1 MEFGEAPSP
10 ARDGG
15 GVGVQFFLEAIAWL
29 FNPANY
35 IAGSQSPLPIQDRI
49 GEHLLY
55 TLVSVLIASMIA
67 LPLGFYIGHT
77 GRGRQFVIGFTGAMR
92 AVPTLGLLMAL
103 FLVVGATVPFT
114 QAAFVASIVAF
125 VILAIPSI
133 LAGAY
138 AGVESVSP
146 AAVDA
151 ARSLGMTEL
160 QILFR
165 VEIPLSLPLII
176 GGIRASVLQ
185 VIATAVVASYI
196 SLGGIG
202 AIISAGI
209 GLNDNNRILGG
220 AILVT
225 VLALVVDGLFALL
238 QRLTRTRGLVGAP
251 IDLRG
256 QPVGSATVTGITV
269 NEGKNNV
276 HS

>member
-1 MEFGEAPSP
+1 
-10 ARDGG
+10 
-15 GVGVQFFLEAIAWL
+15 VQFFLDALLWL
-29 FNPANY
+29 FDPANY
-35 IAGSQSPLPIQDRI
+35 VPGTQSPLPIQDRI

-55 TLVSVLIASMIA
+55 TALSVAAAALIA
-67 LPLGFYIGHT
+67 LPLGFFIGHT
-77 GRGRQFVIGFTGAMR
+77 GRGRQFVIAFTGGMR

-103 FLVVGATVPFT
+103 FLIVGSTVPFT

-138 AGVESVSP
+138 AGIESVSP

-151 ARSLGMTEL
+151 ARAIGMTEL

-202 AIISAGI
+202 AIISSGI

-225 VLALVVDGLFALL
+225 VLALVIDGLFALL
-238 QRLTRTRGLVGAP
+238 QRLTRTRGLDRAD
-251 IDLRG
+251 IDLRA
-256 QPVGSATVTGITV
+256 QPVGLVTVTGSPV
-269 NEGKNNV
+269 DEGKSNV

>member
-1 MEFGEAPSP
+1 M
-10 ARDGG
+10 
-15 GVGVQFFLEAIAWL
+15 QFFLDAIAWL

-35 IAGSQSPLPIQDRI
+35 IPGTQSPLPIQDRI

-55 TLVSVLIASMIA
+55 TALSVLGAAIIA
-67 LPLGFYIGHT
+67 LPLGFFIGHT
-77 GRGRQFVIGFTGAMR
+77 GRGRQFVIAFTGGMR

-103 FLVVGATVPFT
+103 FLIVGSTVPFT
-114 QAAFVASIVAF
+114 QAAFVASIIAF

-138 AGVESVSP
+138 AGIESVSP

-151 ARSLGMTEL
+151 ARAIGMTEL

-202 AIISAGI
+202 AIISSGI

-225 VLALVVDGLFALL
+225 VLALVIDGLFALL
-238 QRLTRTRGLVGAP
+238 QRFTRTRGLDPAP
-251 IDLRG
+251 IDLRA
-256 QPVGSATVTGITV
+256 QPVGLVAVTGV
-269 NEGKNNV
+269 PVDEGKNNV